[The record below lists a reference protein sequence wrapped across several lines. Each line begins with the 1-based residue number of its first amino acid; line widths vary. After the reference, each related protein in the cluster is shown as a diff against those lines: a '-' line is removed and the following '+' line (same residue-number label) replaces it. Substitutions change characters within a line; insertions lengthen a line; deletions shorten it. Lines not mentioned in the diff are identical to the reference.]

1 MKKICLGIRLGLY
14 LLRASNL
21 LFHRKEQFKLN
32 MYIIGAKNS
41 KPTEYDITI
50 EIHILNG
57 FGFSLRP

>member
-1 MKKICLGIRLGLY
+1 MKKICLGIRFGLY

-21 LFHRKEQFKLN
+21 IFYRKEWLKLN

-41 KPTEYDITI
+41 KPIEYDITI
-50 EIHILNG
+50 EIHILSG